1 MQLSI
6 EDLKNYQ
13 KQNPVKF
20 EQKFA
25 DLDLD
30 NIPEG
35 FNSMTYRKE
44 VVKGTHEKY
53 LKDLVKAKELKEKKA
68 EVVKEVTPP
77 RDDPDGGE
85 QEGGNVEGGETLEN
99 NKEE

>member
-44 VVKGTHEKY
+44 VVKGTQEKY
-53 LKDLVKAKELKEKKA
+53 LKDLVKAKELKEKRA
-68 EVVKEVTPP
+68 EVVEQVII
-77 RDDPDGGE
+77 RDDSNIGVQDS
-85 QEGGNVEGGETLEN
+85 NVEGGETLEN